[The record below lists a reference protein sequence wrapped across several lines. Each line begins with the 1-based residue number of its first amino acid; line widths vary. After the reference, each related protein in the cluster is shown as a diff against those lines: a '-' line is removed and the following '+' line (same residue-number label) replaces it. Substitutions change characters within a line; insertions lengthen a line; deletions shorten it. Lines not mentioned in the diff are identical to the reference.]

1 MVVEL
6 DVFSGRPNP
15 RWELDEPTANPLR
28 RLLSQ
33 LTVAGVTPPEPPGLG
48 YRGFVVADDGRE
60 LRAYNG
66 YVTGSDVVLADP
78 ARAVE
83 RFLLA
88 QLPPE
93 HEWLRGSVA
102 LGADA

>member
-28 RLLSQ
+28 RLLSE
-33 LTVAGVTPPEPPGLG
+33 LDVTGATAPEPPGLG
-48 YRGFVVADDGRE
+48 YRGFVVAEDGRE

-66 YVTGSDVVLADP
+66 YVTGSSVVLADP
-78 ARAVE
+78 ARSVE

-93 HEWLRGSVA
+93 LEELRGSIA
-102 LGADA
+102 LEADA